1 MKNTKEIRTIFAI
14 LYYLNRLGNNDNDI
28 ENVLNYAFQRI
39 FQTNTNL
46 LMLACIGHTKEDA
59 MPEIEKILKEETQY
73 FDYIKFMEDLR
84 K

>member
-1 MKNTKEIRTIFAI
+1 MKNTKEIKTILGI
-14 LYYLNRLGNNDNDI
+14 LFYLNRLGNKDKDI
-28 ENVLNYAFQRI
+28 ENVINYAFYRI

-46 LMLACIGHTKEDA
+46 LLLACIGHTKEDA
-59 MPEIEKILKEETQY
+59 MPEIEKILKEETKY